1 MEGRLPMRAKG
12 HSLYSGW
19 TIFAVLIVL
28 SAIAAAGLW
37 GTRMALLEN
46 AGQGLEYA
54 FDFMEAAFGN
64 GQEMALFLT
73 ELNTGFYSVGFL
85 QEYECERYYQYNQN
99 LLFSE
104 EERVIGRQIEKGMGK
119 M

>member
-1 MEGRLPMRAKG
+1 MRPFWKMPGKGWSMLLILWKQLLGTGRRW
-12 HSLYSGW
+12 HC
-19 TIFAVLIVL
+19 
-28 SAIAAAGLW
+28 
-37 GTRMALLEN
+37 
-46 AGQGLEYA
+46 
-54 FDFMEAAFGN
+54 
-64 GQEMALFLT
+64 FLT

-104 EERVIGRQIEKGMGK
+104 EEREIGRQIEKGMGK